1 MVGAVVGF
9 GVTGVRPVPRGVG
22 TTAAVPV
29 PEGFP
34 VGVVGVAAVEPAD
47 GSGVGAPLG
56 SGAVG
61 LGDGWQPTG
70 APGPFT

>member
-1 MVGAVVGF
+1 MFGVVVGF
-9 GVTGVRPVPRGVG
+9 GVAGVRPVPRGVG
-22 TTAAVPV
+22 TTAAVP
-29 PEGFP
+29 EGLP
-34 VGVVGVAAVEPAD
+34 VGVVGVAVVEPAD

-56 SGAVG
+56 SGAADG